1 MQAMGAGEKAAST
14 AGVSVRPLF
23 LSTTRNTIFL
33 AIRFGLNERRHGNLA
48 ALPASDAYP
57 FARRAMSPLQFFSLL
72 RVPPA
77 ALAAALS
84 ASVFAAPPPAIPPLR
99 PGLWEATTVPAGRPQ
114 PRAGVTRVCLDKHT
128 QGHVLAQLTMA
139 MPRMCS
145 RNQLAMRGGRFV
157 TDSSC
162 TFGASTIEGR
172 TETTFFRDTAYRM
185 EVVGRVGPTGQL
197 APMQKAV
204 IDGRYAGSCP
214 KGMKPGD
221 MVLPN
226 GLTLNLVQMSAMLGR

>member
-1 MQAMGAGEKAAST
+1 M
-14 AGVSVRPLF
+14 RPVKR
-23 LSTTRNTIFL
+23 SR
-33 AIRFGLNERRHGNLA
+33 
-48 ALPASDAYP
+48 P
-57 FARRAMSPLQFFSLL
+57 FRAPL
-72 RVPPA
+72 A
-77 ALAAALS
+77 ALAAAFAAS
-84 ASVFAAPPPAIPPLR
+84 AFAAPPPPLPPLR
-99 PGLWEATTVPAGRPQ
+99 PGLWEATTVSPGRPQ
-114 PRAGVTRVCLDKHT
+114 PRPAVTRMCLDKHT

-145 RNQLAMRGGRFV
+145 RNQLGMRGGRFV

-162 TFGASTIEGR
+162 TFGSSTIEGK

-197 APMQKAV
+197 SPMQKAV

-221 MVLPN
+221 MTLPN

>member
-1 MQAMGAGEKAAST
+1 M
-14 AGVSVRPLF
+14 RPVHP
-23 LSTTRNTIFL
+23 LSLLR
-33 AIRFGLNERRHGNLA
+33 APLA
-48 ALPASDAYP
+48 ALAS
-57 FARRAMSPLQFFSLL
+57 
-72 RVPPA
+72 
-77 ALAAALS
+77 ALAAS
-84 ASVFAAPPPAIPPLR
+84 AFAAPPPPIPPLR
-99 PGLWEATTVPAGRPQ
+99 PGLWEATTVSPGRPQ
-114 PRAGVTRVCLDKHT
+114 PRPAVTRMCLDKHT
-128 QGHVLAQLTMA
+128 QGHVLAQLTIA

-162 TFGASTIEGR
+162 TFGASIIEGK
-172 TETTFFRDTAYRM
+172 TETTFFRDTGYRM

-197 APMQKAV
+197 APVQKAV